1 MLRTCRQGLAE
12 QWVICRTLAYSLQLL
27 SKALTGK
34 GFAKELQT
42 AAIAY
47 ECCPFGNYAKSGGG
61 GGGSWEEGIPG
72 DNHDYLCV
80 MNIQKIIC
88 VL

>member
-47 ECCPFGNYAKSGGG
+47 ECCPFGNYAKSGGWG
-61 GGGSWEEGIPG
+61 GRIPG